1 MNQNEKK
8 RSGFREKQNRV
19 LKKNSGNYCTKN
31 FKKSYDHNDT
41 FDVFDEYIQFQKCDT
56 LNDEILNSNINPNFT
71 CEEMNNIQYILKEAK
86 NKCIKLKVFKRIISE
101 EPPPIVERIALK
113 KAISILAELLDEGRL
128 PIYSKKDSLISPY
141 KKILGDYIHKDHPEF
156 EFYADQTNKKYV
168 QIIYE
173 IIALFGMGTTTDIY
187 IGQTAFTKKERMI
200 AHLNESMKCFVEIY
214 DSNVQN
220 SITNWL
226 NLKKDSQF
234 ESEDYYPSRFIL
246 KTFLEG
252 LKRLKGFNSIKELYT
267 YSKRIISNNGDST
280 IQAEYEDLVDDLQ
293 ENKLIA
299 MNILEVHFSN
309 KFLYENENW
318 YKLPNNYKKKGTIY
332 PEGLNMYDRT
342 EGETYYRM
350 IPLYDTSFLI
360 ALGYKPP
367 VIVRILNEL
376 YEEDFSEGLIRNRLN
391 ESFNKSYYKKLF
403 KRVFEEVFE
412 KKPNLNRKLIAKAI
426 NRGKDFFY
434 SDEFKQ
440 WFGESVSLKDLR
452 KVLRNKKL
460 QGDKFNWGDTQKEI
474 DDYHKN
480 QIIKGFYKSQWI
492 SWFIDKRIGIN
503 EIGEKAG
510 YSDGKSFSS
519 HFWKLKRVQEIFGVS
534 SMREAIVKY
543 RRRRVIKEV
552 KEDPSPSI
560 KTLERIFVDI
570 FRYGKKQSYYKSSY
584 YWEIMSKVFREI
596 FPESDN
602 SDYLSPKQFIIEL
615 VSRISLGE
623 FY

>member
-8 RSGFREKQNRV
+8 RSGFKDIQNRV
-19 LKKNSGNYCTKN
+19 LKKNSRNYCTKN
-31 FKKSYDHNDT
+31 FKKYYDNNDT
-41 FDVFDEYIQFQKCDT
+41 FDAFDEYIQFDVP
-56 LNDEILNSNINPNFT
+56 NDEILNSNINPNFT
-71 CEEMNNIQYILKEAK
+71 CEEMNNIQYILKEAE

-113 KAISILAELLDEGRL
+113 KAISILVELIDEGRL
-128 PIYSKKDSLISPY
+128 PIYSKEDDLISPY
-141 KKILGDYIHKDHPEF
+141 KKTLGDYIQKDHLEF
-156 EFYADQTNKKYV
+156 EFYADQTNKKYI

-187 IGQTAFTKKERMI
+187 IGQTASTKKERMI
-200 AHLNESMKCFVEIY
+200 AHLKESMKYFVEIY
-214 DSNVQN
+214 DSKVQS

-226 NLKKDSQF
+226 NLKNDSQF
-234 ESEDYYPSRFIL
+234 ESEDYYPSRIIL

-252 LKRLKGFNSIKELYT
+252 LKRLKGFNSFKELYT
-267 YSKRIISNNGDST
+267 YSKRIISNSGDST
-280 IQAEYEDLVDDLQ
+280 IQAEYEDLVDDLL

-299 MNILEVHFSN
+299 MNILEVHFST

-318 YKLPNNYKKKGTIY
+318 YKLPKNYKKNGTLY
-332 PEGLNMYDRT
+332 PEGLNMYDRI
-342 EGETYYRM
+342 EGKTYFRM

-360 ALGYKPP
+360 ALGHKPSI
-367 VIVRILNEL
+367 IVGILNEL
-376 YEEDFSEGLIRNRLN
+376 YEEDFSEGLIRNRLK

-403 KRVFEEVFE
+403 KCVFEEVFE

-440 WFGESVSLKDLR
+440 WYGESVSLKDLR

-460 QGDKFNWGDTQKEI
+460 HGVKFNWGDTQKEI
-474 DDYHKN
+474 DDYYKN
-480 QIIKGFYKSQWI
+480 QIIKGISKSQWI

-519 HFWKLKRVQEIFGVS
+519 HFWKIKRVQEIFGVS
-534 SMREAIVKY
+534 SMREVIVKY
-543 RRRRVIKEV
+543 RRKRVIKEV
-552 KEDPSPSI
+552 KDDPSPSI

-570 FRYGKKQSYYKSSY
+570 FGYRKKQSYFKSSY
-584 YWEIMSKVFREI
+584 YWEIMSRVFREI

-602 SDYLSPKQFIIEL
+602 NDYLSPKQFILEL
-615 VSRISLGE
+615 VPRISLGE
-623 FY
+623 FK